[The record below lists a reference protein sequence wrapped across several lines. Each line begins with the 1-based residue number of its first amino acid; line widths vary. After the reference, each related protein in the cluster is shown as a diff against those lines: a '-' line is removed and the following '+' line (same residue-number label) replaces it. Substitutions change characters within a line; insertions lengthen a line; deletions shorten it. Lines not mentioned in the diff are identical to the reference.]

1 MHWTLNKY
9 KNRKYYAKEL
19 NHYTTLEKIA
29 KHVEAGGTIKVT
41 LNALKVDI
49 TDLVLFDI
57 KQRAERA
64 KYIQETG
71 LGNWDL

>member
-1 MHWTLNKY
+1 MHLTVTKY

-19 NHYTTLEKIA
+19 SHYTTLEELT

-41 LNALKVDI
+41 LSPLKVDI
-49 TDLVLFDI
+49 TDLVLFDVRQ
-57 KQRAERA
+57 KVARN
-64 KYIQETG
+64 KFIQESG